1 MKKYLVILLMLLGT
15 TLNALAQG
23 QLTVT
28 GTVTDAKGEPL
39 VGVNVTVKDNSNLG
53 AITNVDGKYTI
64 KAKEYQTLVFS
75 YIGFSNVEVILKGSK
90 NTYNIKMT
98 EEKVNAVDEVVI
110 TGMGTRKKLTLT
122 GAVTNVNV
130 SDLKQYSTSN
140 ISNTLAGSVP
150 GVIAYQSSGQPGK
163 NTSEFWVRGIS
174 TFGASSSAYIL
185 VDGFERS
192 DIDQLNIEDIE
203 SFTVLKDASATAIY
217 GSKGANGVILITT
230 KHGAA
235 GKVNI
240 NGKFESSYNTRT
252 ITPEFVDG
260 STYANLIN
268 EARVTRNLGTLYQPS
283 ELALIQNNLDPDM
296 YPNVNWSDLLLK
308 DGAWS
313 TRANLNISGGGNNA
327 RYYASMAYTE
337 DQGMYKTDQTL
348 RKKYDT
354 NANYKRWN
362 YRLNLDLDITPT
374 TVVRLGVSGD
384 LTKRNSPGLGDD
396 KLWGQLFGYN
406 SLYSPVQYTNGYMPT
421 SDQARINNVGDDAT
435 AKANEL
441 NRANNYINP
450 WVSSTQTGYNQE
462 WNNNIQTNVTLEQN
476 LDFITKGLRFVGRFG
491 YDTYNYNEISHT
503 RMPALY
509 HADSRNTETGAILFS
524 KIRDAVDMSQSSSN
538 NGSRREFLDAQ
549 LHWDRTYDNAHT
561 FGVNVKFTQDEK
573 ISTQN
578 LGTDIKS
585 SVSRKNMSLA
595 SQFTYNYKNRYFL
608 DYNFGYNGSENFAD
622 GHRWGFFPAYSVGWN
637 IGEEPFVKKNA
648 PWVDM
653 FKIRYSHGKVGN
665 DKLED
670 YDTYPSRR
678 FPYLYTLG
686 TTDASYNWGSY
697 TYTGIYYSQVASNKV
712 TWEVSKKDDIG
723 LDLVLFNNQFSL
735 TADYFYEKR
744 TGIYQER
751 NYLPAMIGLE
761 SNPKANVGVTESRG
775 IDGNFKIE
783 HKFGTVNVIM
793 RGNMTYSKNKILEID
808 EENNVY
814 AYQNQVG
821 YRVNQ
826 VRGLVALGLFKD
838 YEDIRNSPTQ
848 QFGDVQPG
856 DIKYKDI
863 NGDGVINSGD
873 VCAIGAT
880 STPNLIYGLGFTVQ
894 WKGFD
899 FNLLFQG
906 AGKSTFSIGGK
917 CVYAFSEGQWGNVF
931 KGMTDGRWISSDISG
946 TTATENV
953 NASYPRLSYHD
964 ASVSTAGYS
973 NNSQNSTFWL
983 RDGRYLRLKNLDFGY
998 TLPKSLVV
1006 KFHLTNVR
1014 IYVSGSNLF
1023 LLSKKFDTWDPESL
1037 QSNGENYPITKS
1049 ITGGVQIS
1057 L

>member
-421 SDQARINNVGDDAT
+421 SDQARIKVGS
-435 AKANEL
+435 
-441 NRANNYINP
+441 NNYI
-450 WVSSTQTGYNQE
+450 
-462 WNNNIQTNVTLEQN
+462 
-476 LDFITKGLRFVGRFG
+476 F
-491 YDTYNYNEISHT
+491 
-503 RMPALY
+503 
-509 HADSRNTETGAILFS
+509 
-524 KIRDAVDMSQSSSN
+524 
-538 NGSRREFLDAQ
+538 
-549 LHWDRTYDNAHT
+549 
-561 FGVNVKFTQDEK
+561 
-573 ISTQN
+573 
-578 LGTDIKS
+578 
-585 SVSRKNMSLA
+585 
-595 SQFTYNYKNRYFL
+595 
-608 DYNFGYNGSENFAD
+608 
-622 GHRWGFFPAYSVGWN
+622 
-637 IGEEPFVKKNA
+637 
-648 PWVDM
+648 
-653 FKIRYSHGKVGN
+653 
-665 DKLED
+665 
-670 YDTYPSRR
+670 
-678 FPYLYTLG
+678 
-686 TTDASYNWGSY
+686 
-697 TYTGIYYSQVASNKV
+697 
-712 TWEVSKKDDIG
+712 
-723 LDLVLFNNQFSL
+723 
-735 TADYFYEKR
+735 
-744 TGIYQER
+744 
-751 NYLPAMIGLE
+751 
-761 SNPKANVGVTESRG
+761 
-775 IDGNFKIE
+775 
-783 HKFGTVNVIM
+783 
-793 RGNMTYSKNKILEID
+793 
-808 EENNVY
+808 
-814 AYQNQVG
+814 
-821 YRVNQ
+821 
-826 VRGLVALGLFKD
+826 
-838 YEDIRNSPTQ
+838 
-848 QFGDVQPG
+848 
-856 DIKYKDI
+856 
-863 NGDGVINSGD
+863 
-873 VCAIGAT
+873 
-880 STPNLIYGLGFTVQ
+880 
-894 WKGFD
+894 
-899 FNLLFQG
+899 
-906 AGKSTFSIGGK
+906 
-917 CVYAFSEGQWGNVF
+917 
-931 KGMTDGRWISSDISG
+931 
-946 TTATENV
+946 
-953 NASYPRLSYHD
+953 
-964 ASVSTAGYS
+964 
-973 NNSQNSTFWL
+973 
-983 RDGRYLRLKNLDFGY
+983 
-998 TLPKSLVV
+998 
-1006 KFHLTNVR
+1006 
-1014 IYVSGSNLF
+1014 
-1023 LLSKKFDTWDPESL
+1023 
-1037 QSNGENYPITKS
+1037 
-1049 ITGGVQIS
+1049 
-1057 L
+1057 